1 MTLQIQKIL
10 NKGLIAG
17 LAVSALSFF
26 LKIVPCTTSP
36 VIAEPK
42 YSWGFCML
50 PNPFSEALVGLSQ
63 KFYGSFIN
71 PMAGLIIQFLI
82 AFALFT
88 TLFTFFHKRK
98 NKKILDLTGK

>member
-1 MTLQIQKIL
+1 MALQIQKIL

-36 VIAEPK
+36 VIAEPQ
-42 YSWGFCML
+42 YSWGFCKL
-50 PNPFSEALVGLSQ
+50 PNPFKGQLVGLSQ
-63 KFYGSFIN
+63 KFYGSFAD

-82 AFALFT
+82 AFALFIT
-88 TLFTFFHKRK
+88 IFTFFHKVK
-98 NKKILDLTGK
+98 NKRILDLTGK